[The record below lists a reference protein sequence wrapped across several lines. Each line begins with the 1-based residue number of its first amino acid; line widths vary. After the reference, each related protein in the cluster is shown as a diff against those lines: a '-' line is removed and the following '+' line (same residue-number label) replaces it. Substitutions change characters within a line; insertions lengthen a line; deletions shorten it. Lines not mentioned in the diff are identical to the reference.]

1 MAEAV
6 KVAVRVRPFNQREND
21 YKTSLVI
28 DMQGMIRFFNRVEP
42 PGIVHGKVQ
51 RGNFRQKSEK
61 ILNMYVFVKI
71 TLR

>member
-28 DMQGMIRFFNRVEP
+28 DMQGMIWFFNRVEP
-42 PGIVHGKVQ
+42 PVTVHGKVQ
-51 RGNFRQKSEK
+51 RGNFRRKSEK
-61 ILNMYVFVKI
+61 IFILNFLMY
-71 TLR
+71 

>member
-28 DMQGMIRFFNRVEP
+28 DMQGMIHFFEP
-42 PGIVHGKVQ
+42 PRPGTVRGRVQ
-51 RGNFRQKSEK
+51 RGNFRQKSDR
-61 ILNMYVFVKI
+61 I
-71 TLR
+71 

>member
-42 PGIVHGKVQ
+42 PGTVRAKVQ
-51 RGNFRQKSEK
+51 RGYFRRKSEK
-61 ILNMYVFVKI
+61 IFIFNFS
-71 TLR
+71 R